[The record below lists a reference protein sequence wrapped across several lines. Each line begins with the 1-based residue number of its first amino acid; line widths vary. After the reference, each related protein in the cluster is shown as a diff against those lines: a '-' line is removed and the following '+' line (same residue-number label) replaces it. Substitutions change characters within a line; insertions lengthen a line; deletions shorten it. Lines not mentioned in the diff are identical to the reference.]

1 MKKDKKNLYEKL
13 METDRRWKK
22 KFPSLEKIDKAAKRQ
37 YNVPFPKLKPKQW
50 IAFAVALLYNSW
62 GTDLFGWPDGGFLGS
77 LLGIICA
84 FGVLLGEPLFKL
96 ITPQEAYLKRSK
108 LNLLISEWFLSVFI
122 GVLSYMGLVYLFFGS

>member
-1 MKKDKKNLYEKL
+1 MY
-13 METDRRWKK
+13 
-22 KFPSLEKIDKAAKRQ
+22 
-37 YNVPFPKLKPKQW
+37 
-50 IAFAVALLYNSW
+50 
-62 GTDLFGWPDGGFLGS
+62 GWPDGGFLGS